1 MEPLTFKIITDA
13 DDRGVRQ
20 YESSLG
26 KVDTT
31 GRKASGA
38 LKGFIADLGNVKS
51 GTDVA
56 SSALNAFSRILGG
69 TLIGTAVVVIGK
81 TLVDSFNRVTGAVK
95 EVTKNVEEAQKEIAK
110 VGMAG
115 VSFATASKQ
124 ADILSASAEKINK
137 EITKI
142 NESRLD
148 SFISGLT
155 GSKDKLLELLAVE
168 QQRAKEAQRGA
179 IVQGLLELE
188 RQQNADAATKA
199 VMAAAEPYQKLIE
212 LARQLGNEQLLN
224 TTIIKQQEAAAEA
237 RHNTEA
243 EASQKRM
250 EEETKQRENQKK
262 EMEKIAKEEADFEL
276 KLIEATARATQEA
289 HLIEMRFAEERRKAD
304 SDRLADIS
312 RQIAGIQ
319 ERKKAIEEEIEA
331 LLKRNAAE
339 SAGYRGSGR
348 GPGQQPSSFET
359 GLEQQL
365 LRERYDAIRQ
375 RDQEYFDFIREQLR
389 SQGKAYDNWAV
400 QNEIARKA
408 VEEQTEAILEGNEE
422 IRNLQKESKA
432 LNEELAKL
440 TKEADTLKEG
450 LKKLLDESSEFGKSL
465 MDFAKPFEIAGEDMI
480 SSALGAAGGLG
491 SLGGAANMV
500 ESALGG
506 LGSAVDSAKSSASD
520 FASQLSN
527 LLPSPDAGTES
538 DLATETTLTAVLEM
552 LESTLDELKAYAHAT

>member
-31 GRKASGA
+31 GKKASGA
-38 LKGFIADLGNVKS
+38 LKGFIADLGNVNS

-168 QQRAKEAQRGA
+168 QQRAKEAQREA

-224 TTIIKQQEAAAEA
+224 TTIIKQQEAAAVA

-243 EASQKRM
+243 EASKKRM

-276 KLIEATARATQEA
+276 KLIEATAKATQEA

-312 RQIAGIQ
+312 RQIASIQ

-331 LLKRNAAE
+331 LLRRNAAE
-339 SAGYRGSGR
+339 SAGRRGSGR
-348 GPGQQPSSFET
+348 GPGQQPSSFEA

-365 LRERYDAIRQ
+365 LRARYDAIRQ
-375 RDQEYFDFIREQLR
+375 RDQEYFEFIREQLR

-400 QNEIARKA
+400 QNEIAKKA
-408 VEEQTEAILEGNEE
+408 VEEQTQEILKGNEE

-465 MDFAKPFEIAGEDMI
+465 KDSAKPFEIASEDMI

-491 SLGGAANMV
+491 SLA

-506 LGSAVDSAKSSASD
+506 LGSAVDSAKTSVKD
-520 FASQLSN
+520 FASQLSS
-527 LLPSPDAGTES
+527 LLPSPDAGTET
-538 DLATETTLTAVLEM
+538 DLATETTLSAVLEM